1 MVIIITGAS
10 EGIGLELLK
19 KCSQNENN
27 LVIGISRRTQS
38 LEKWVQ
44 KENRFNVLLITADI
58 TKELQLK
65 KMVKTIKSL
74 KLQLDVIV
82 NNAGFLVNKDFE
94 SILPEEL
101 EKVYRTNVFAP
112 FRLIQLM
119 LPYMKSKTGSHIVN
133 IGSMGG
139 MQGAAKFPGLS
150 AYTSSKAALAGL
162 SECLA
167 LELAPRNIAV
177 NCLALGA
184 VQTEMLKKAFP
195 GYKAPMNP
203 ERMAEFIYDFVRNGQ
218 KYFNGKILPVS
229 FSTP

>member
-1 MVIIITGAS
+1 MVITITGAS
-10 EGIGLELLK
+10 AGIGFELLK

-27 LVIGISRRTQS
+27 LVIAVSRHTKV

-44 KENRFNVLLITADI
+44 KENRFNVLVISADI
-58 TKELQLK
+58 TKELHLK
-65 KMVKTIKSL
+65 KIVKTVDRL
-74 KLQLDVIV
+74 KLNLDVIV
-82 NNAGFLVNKDFE
+82 NNAGLLINKSFE
-94 SILPEEL
+94 TISPQEL
-101 EKVYRTNVFAP
+101 EAVYRTNVFAP
-112 FRLIQLM
+112 FRVIQM
-119 LPYMKSKTGSHIVN
+119 LLPFMKNKNRGHIVN

-139 MQGAAKFPGLS
+139 VQGVEKFPGLS

-184 VQTEMLKKAFP
+184 VQTDMLSKAFP
-195 GYKAPMNP
+195 GYIAPMSADH
-203 ERMAEFIYDFVRNGQ
+203 MAEYIYDFVRNGQ

>member
-1 MVIIITGAS
+1 MVITITGAS
-10 EGIGLELLK
+10 GGIGFELLK

-27 LVIGISRRTQS
+27 LVIAISRHTKT

-44 KENRFNVLLITADI
+44 NEDRFNVLVITADI
-58 TKELQLK
+58 TKEAHLK
-65 KMVKTIKSL
+65 KVVKTIESL
-74 KLQLDVIV
+74 KLNVDVLV

-101 EKVYRTNVFAP
+101 EDVYRTNVFAP
-112 FRLIQLM
+112 FRLIQLL
-119 LPYMKSKTGSHIVN
+119 LPFMKNKGRGHIVN

-139 MQGAAKFPGLS
+139 VQGVEKFPGLS

-184 VQTEMLKKAFP
+184 VQTEMLSQAFP
-195 GYKAPMNP
+195 GYKAPMKA
-203 ERMAEFIYDFVRNGQ
+203 EHMAEFIYDFVRNGQ
-218 KYFNGKILPVS
+218 KYFNGKIIPVS
-229 FSTP
+229 LSTP

>member
-1 MVIIITGAS
+1 MVITITGAS
-10 EGIGLELLK
+10 AGIGFELLK

-27 LVIGISRRTQS
+27 LVIAVSRHTKV

-44 KENRFNVLLITADI
+44 KENRFNVLVISADI
-58 TKELQLK
+58 TKELHLK
-65 KMVKTIKSL
+65 KIVKTVDRL
-74 KLQLDVIV
+74 KLNLDVIV
-82 NNAGFLVNKDFE
+82 NNAGLLINKSFE
-94 SILPEEL
+94 TISTDEL
-101 EKVYRTNVFAP
+101 EAVYRTNVFAP
-112 FRLIQLM
+112 FRLIQLL
-119 LPYMKSKTGSHIVN
+119 LPFMKNKNRGHIVN

-139 MQGAAKFPGLS
+139 VQGVEKFPGLS

-184 VQTEMLKKAFP
+184 VQTDMLSKAFP
-195 GYKAPMNP
+195 GYKAPMSADH
-203 ERMAEFIYDFVRNGQ
+203 MAEYIYDFVRQGH
-218 KYFNGKILPVS
+218 KYFNGKIIPVS